1 MVAQEIK
8 KGHNAKIYSK
18 RRLCKVCNEKHPTTL
33 HGYIRQKVDNTQHQC
48 NSEASEERKDGG
60 VAACAS
66 SNTGMEVI
74 SMCIVPVKLIHGD
87 SGEALK
93 TYVLLD
99 SCSQDTFIL
108 ERLPKRFGI
117 KGRRTSITIKTLNG
131 EVTNKSSV
139 ISGMKV
145 ASSRDSSEDWLELPD
160 TYTKK
165 YLPVGKEDVATPSK
179 LKNWGHL
186 ERILDEINEDDNIS
200 VGLLIVANCTK
211 ALEPIDVIPSK
222 NNGPYAIKTR
232 LGWCI
237 VGPVNGTQSRQGIH
251 CNPIAVKQADTKD
264 VGKHYFQ
271 TKTIVEDN
279 DVRDMLTRLY
289 NLEFMETGLT
299 DRKSETSMS
308 REDHKFMESLQ

>member
-1 MVAQEIK
+1 
-8 KGHNAKIYSK
+8 
-18 RRLCKVCNEKHPTTL
+18 
-33 HGYIRQKVDNTQHQC
+33 
-48 NSEASEERKDGG
+48 
-60 VAACAS
+60 
-66 SNTGMEVI
+66 MEVI
-74 SMCIVPVKLIHGD
+74 SMCVVPVKLRHGD
-87 SGEALK
+87 SGKTLK
-93 TYVLLD
+93 TYALLD
-99 SCSQDTFIL
+99 SCSQGTFIL

-145 ASSRDSSEDWLELPD
+145 ASSRDSSKDWLELPD

-186 ERILDEINEDDNIS
+186 ERILDKINEDDNIS
-200 VGLLIVANCTK
+200 VGLLMGANCTK

-251 CNPIAVKQADTKD
+251 CNRIAVKQADTKD

-271 TKTIVEDN
+271 TKTSVEEN

-289 NLEFMETGLT
+289 NLEFTENGPTEGKL
-299 DRKSETSMS
+299 ETSMS
-308 REDHKFMESLQ
+308 REDQKFMKILQEGTTLRNGHYQVPLPFKEPYVNLPNSRYQAMQRFSYLEKK